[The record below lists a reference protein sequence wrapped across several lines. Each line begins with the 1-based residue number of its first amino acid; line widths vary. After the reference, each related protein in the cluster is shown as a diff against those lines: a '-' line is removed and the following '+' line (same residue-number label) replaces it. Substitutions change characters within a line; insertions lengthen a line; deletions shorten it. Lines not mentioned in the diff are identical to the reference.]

1 MPYMFS
7 EYKHNSNY
15 RKAVIIFEFLIFYRV
30 DERKSEVKIYRVLHD
45 KREAD
50 VFWNIPGDF
59 WYFSERA
66 YLHDE

>member
-50 VFWNIPGDF
+50 VF
-59 WYFSERA
+59 
-66 YLHDE
+66 